1 MSFDLQFPAA
11 ALAKP
16 GDAFDLSFAIPVLPP
31 TPSDIFGSAFAEVSG
46 RDPLPTA
53 LNQRTPARS
62 LANYNISMYLL
73 NPQIIRKPVQISL
86 GELHLTNPA
95 PDGEDIARMIWL
107 DADDRDPHLK
117 IGRWAQVI
125 GRSGTADPGI
135 VELELRIC
143 DNPESFIEPTS

>member
-1 MSFDLQFPAA
+1 
-11 ALAKP
+11 
-16 GDAFDLSFAIPVLPP
+16 
-31 TPSDIFGSAFAEVSG
+31 
-46 RDPLPTA
+46 
-53 LNQRTPARS
+53 
-62 LANYNISMYLL
+62 MYLF
-73 NPQIIRKPVQISL
+73 NPQIIRKPVQIEL
-86 GELHLTNPA
+86 GELSLTNPA

-143 DNPESFIEPTS
+143 DNPESFIEPMP